1 MAYDKNLGLIF
12 SVLSCESQN
21 LLIIYSYSESCED
34 IVNMSLRDYLHEKAE
49 ESRHNETLGFL
60 ILAMGVIILMSGLLI
75 TAVKVNNPDWLL
87 FIPYKLN
94 TDPFVL
100 LGLSLTSIGLT
111 LLILGI
117 AFSTHS
123 ALQRTMYMDRLKEA
137 QQNFEVR
144 AVEPEIQLEP
154 ALQRQKK

>member
-1 MAYDKNLGLIF
+1 MLFY
-12 SVLSCESQN
+12 CQC
-21 LLIIYSYSESCED
+21 CED
-34 IVNMSLRDYLHEKAE
+34 KIGMSLRDYLHEKAE

-60 ILAMGVIILMSGLLI
+60 ILAMGVVIFMSGMLI
-75 TAVKVNNPDWLL
+75 TAVKVENPDWLL

-94 TDPFVL
+94 SHPVVL
-100 LGLSLTSIGLT
+100 LGLSLTSISLT

-137 QQNFEVR
+137 QENFNARV
-144 AVEPEIQLEP
+144 VEPEVQLQP
-154 ALQRQKK
+154 QPLQREQEQEQKKQKK

>member
-1 MAYDKNLGLIF
+1 
-12 SVLSCESQN
+12 
-21 LLIIYSYSESCED
+21 
-34 IVNMSLRDYLHEKAE
+34 MSLRDYLHEKAE

-60 ILAMGVIILMSGLLI
+60 ILAVGVIVLIGGLLI
-75 TAVKVNNPDWLL
+75 TAIKVENPDWLL

-94 TDPFVL
+94 THPFVL
-100 LGLSLTSIGLT
+100 LGLSLNAIGLT

-137 QQNFEVR
+137 QQSFEARV
-144 AVEPEIQLEP
+144 AEPEVQPEVQLEP
-154 ALQRQKK
+154 APREQKRHKK

>member
-1 MAYDKNLGLIF
+1 
-12 SVLSCESQN
+12 
-21 LLIIYSYSESCED
+21 
-34 IVNMSLRDYLHEKAE
+34 MSLKDYLHEKAE

-60 ILAMGVIILMSGLLI
+60 ILTMGVITFLSGVLI
-75 TAVKVNNPDWLL
+75 TAVKVENPDWLL

-94 TDPFVL
+94 THPFVL
-100 LGLSLTSIGLT
+100 MGLSFTSIGLT

-137 QQNFEVR
+137 QENFSAR
-144 AVEPEIQLEP
+144 TIEPEVQVQP
-154 ALQRQKK
+154 QPLQQEQEQEQEQKKQKK

>member
-1 MAYDKNLGLIF
+1 
-12 SVLSCESQN
+12 
-21 LLIIYSYSESCED
+21 
-34 IVNMSLRDYLHEKAE
+34 MSLRDYLHEKAE

-60 ILAMGVIILMSGLLI
+60 ILVIGVVMLMSGMLI
-75 TAVKVNNPDWLL
+75 TAIRVENPDWLL

-94 TDPFVL
+94 SHPSVL

-123 ALQRTMYMDRLKEA
+123 ALQRTMYIDRLKEA
-137 QQNFEVR
+137 QQNFETRV
-144 AVEPEIQLEP
+144 VEPE
-154 ALQRQKK
+154 LQPQPHSKSRRKNRL

>member
-1 MAYDKNLGLIF
+1 
-12 SVLSCESQN
+12 
-21 LLIIYSYSESCED
+21 
-34 IVNMSLRDYLHEKAE
+34 MSLRDYLHEKAE

-60 ILAMGVIILMSGLLI
+60 ILAMGVVIFMSGMLI
-75 TAVKVNNPDWLL
+75 TAVKVENPDWLL

-94 TDPFVL
+94 SHPVVL

-137 QQNFEVR
+137 QENFNARV
-144 AVEPEIQLEP
+144 VEPEVQLQP
-154 ALQRQKK
+154 QPLQREQEQEQKKQKK

>member
-1 MAYDKNLGLIF
+1 
-12 SVLSCESQN
+12 
-21 LLIIYSYSESCED
+21 
-34 IVNMSLRDYLHEKAE
+34 MSLRDYLHEKAE

-60 ILAMGVIILMSGLLI
+60 ILVIGVVMLMSGMLI
-75 TAVKVNNPDWLL
+75 TAIKVENPDWLL

-94 TDPFVL
+94 SHPSVL

-123 ALQRTMYMDRLKEA
+123 ALQRTMYIERLKES
-137 QQNFEVR
+137 QENFETRV
-144 AVEPEIQLEP
+144 VEPEVEPEVQLKP
-154 ALQRQKK
+154 AQRKHRK

>member
-1 MAYDKNLGLIF
+1 
-12 SVLSCESQN
+12 
-21 LLIIYSYSESCED
+21 
-34 IVNMSLRDYLHEKAE
+34 MSLRDYLHEKAE

-60 ILAMGVIILMSGLLI
+60 ILAIGVITFMSGIII
-75 TAVKVNNPDWLL
+75 TAVKVENPDWLL

-94 TDPFVL
+94 THPFVL
-100 LGLSLTSIGLT
+100 LALSLTSIGLT

-137 QQNFEVR
+137 QENFNARVI
-144 AVEPEIQLEP
+144 EPEVQLQP
-154 ALQRQKK
+154 QPLQQEQEQKQQKK

>member
-1 MAYDKNLGLIF
+1 
-12 SVLSCESQN
+12 
-21 LLIIYSYSESCED
+21 
-34 IVNMSLRDYLHEKAE
+34 MSLRDYLHEKAE

-60 ILAMGVIILMSGLLI
+60 ILAIGVIIFMGGILI
-75 TAVKVNNPDWLL
+75 TAVKVENPDWLL

-94 TDPFVL
+94 THPFVL
-100 LGLSLTSIGLT
+100 MALSLTSIGLT

-137 QQNFEVR
+137 QENFNARV
-144 AVEPEIQLEP
+144 VEPEVQLQP
-154 ALQRQKK
+154 QPLQREQEQEQKKQKK